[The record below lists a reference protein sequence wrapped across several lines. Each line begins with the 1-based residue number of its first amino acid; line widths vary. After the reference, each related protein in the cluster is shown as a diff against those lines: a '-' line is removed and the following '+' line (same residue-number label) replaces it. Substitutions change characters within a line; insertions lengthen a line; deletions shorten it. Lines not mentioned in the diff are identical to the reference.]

1 MDVTEILEKL
11 NQRKISVTKAK
22 KLLSIYSIEEI
33 EDFAKIDTG
42 RKMRKGIPEVIF
54 AERKQLSDIKK
65 IISKVL
71 EKTNSVVVSRIQK
84 KDFEKIIE
92 YCKKKKF
99 KMKRGK
105 NTTTILIHQK
115 SIKKTGGRIGIMTAG
130 TSDIYV
136 AEEARLMC

>member
-71 EKTNSVVVSRIQK
+71 EKTNSVVVSRIRK

-92 YCKKKKF
+92 YCKKKKL
-99 KMKRGK
+99 R
-105 NTTTILIHQK
+105 
-115 SIKKTGGRIGIMTAG
+115 
-130 TSDIYV
+130 
-136 AEEARLMC
+136 

>member
-42 RKMRKGIPEVIF
+42 RKMRKGIPEVVF
-54 AERKQLSDIKK
+54 AERKQLSEIKK

-84 KDFEKIIE
+84 KDFEKII
-92 YCKKKKF
+92 
-99 KMKRGK
+99 
-105 NTTTILIHQK
+105 
-115 SIKKTGGRIGIMTAG
+115 
-130 TSDIYV
+130 
-136 AEEARLMC
+136 

>member
-65 IISKVL
+65 II
-71 EKTNSVVVSRIQK
+71 
-84 KDFEKIIE
+84 
-92 YCKKKKF
+92 
-99 KMKRGK
+99 
-105 NTTTILIHQK
+105 
-115 SIKKTGGRIGIMTAG
+115 
-130 TSDIYV
+130 
-136 AEEARLMC
+136 